1 MEGIGDSM
9 LTCVINLT
17 DAPSGMA
24 VWGFPNVF
32 AFGGAGSAS
41 IFAGGV
47 PHMTVSDAPGDVM
60 SCDFSAPV
68 VKLSL
73 FFH

>member
-1 MEGIGDSM
+1 MDGIGDSM

-17 DAPSGMA
+17 DAPSGMT
-24 VWGFPNVF
+24 VWGFRDVF
-32 AFGGAGSAS
+32 VFGGAGSVS

-47 PHMTVSDAPGDVM
+47 PHMTVANVPGDVAVQNL
-60 SCDFSAPV
+60 SEPV
-68 VKLSL
+68 VKLSI